1 MKTDCDVTKLKFQS
15 LTDDDKLAAATQAL
29 QSVEQVALKVVA
41 LPKREAARKTLA
53 QHFAKDRVHP
63 SRQASKPFTEKTRG
77 GRQWRNTQ
85 RGTVLREVKVGDV
98 CVIPKDFNLLQ
109 ALPGLRECIEVA
121 PA

>member
-15 LTDDDKLAAATQAL
+15 LTDDDQLAAATRAL

-53 QHFAKDRVHP
+53 QHFAKDRLHP
-63 SRQASKPFTEKTRG
+63 HRGAPKPFTEKTRG
-77 GRQWRNTQ
+77 GRPWRHTQ
-85 RGTVLREVKVGDV
+85 RGSALRKVQVGDIY
-98 CVIPKDFNLLQ
+98 VIPKDFNLLQ
-109 ALPGLRECIEVA
+109 ALPGLREYIEVA

>member
-15 LTDDDKLAAATQAL
+15 LTDDDQLAAATQAL
-29 QSVEQVALKVVA
+29 QSAEQVALKVVA
-41 LPKREAARKTLA
+41 LPKREAARKALA
-53 QHFAKDRVHP
+53 QHFAKDRLRP
-63 SRQASKPFTEKTRG
+63 AKQAPKPFTEKNRG

-85 RGTVLREVKVGDV
+85 RGSVLREVKMGDI

-109 ALPGLRECIEVA
+109 ALPGLREYIEVA